1 MAQMTMRLALA
12 VASALAAAPVLGTEV
27 DLAPPEIRIPPGGS
41 REATFGPIPQASTTV
56 VLVVAARLDAPS
68 LSGSM
73 YHLGLAIND
82 VPVTAAWSRSAG
94 RLQGKPL
101 VSPVAADLPAPWYGT
116 GGWRVLFAHD
126 FEAARAQPFYPYT
139 LVLDVT
145 DLVHAS
151 GANRLRI
158 TNTASPDLAR
168 RRNASLDLVIGVLRV
183 ETRPGVSRTV
193 RLQSVPSHEINHGD
207 SHPASASY
215 EAELAEGGGLT
226 LRVGGRSLPI
236 ETDISYPDAGLN
248 RLVAGPPDTSG
259 QPDWSGAIRRSV
271 DRTEVAARGS
281 DYLLRRQVRVTPR
294 KVEVADTFT
303 NTHAERGLGLLVRH
317 RLMLEGQSSPEVRLA
332 GSADPGVNEYSSAFN
347 PSVHVGLSGI
357 GVGLLCEDDV
367 FRNQA
372 RLFYDPD
379 LNAAG
384 FRTEML
390 WLPPGGSY
398 TLRWSVW
405 PVASAEYYDFVN
417 LVREDWG
424 SNDTVEGG
432 WTFFDPD
439 QILAMP
445 METLRGLIGRLGV
458 RFACSGG
465 GWVDRQRDARRIGFG
480 PEVASDYWVSY
491 RGRLRKATQRLHEAN
506 PGIKVLIY
514 YNALRDTHADAS
526 YRYPDSLLTGP
537 GGHEQT
543 DFGGQYSRT
552 WSIVATADNSF
563 GRAMLGLVDLYL
575 NEIGA
580 DGLYWD
586 EMEAATYGAPSI
598 TWSVRD
604 GHSCILDPKT
614 YTVRAEVGLT
624 ALLGEAFRLAVIE
637 KVRHK
642 GGAILGNGPPTTR
655 ALLAARVQR
664 MVEIQHNDT
673 YHYDGD
679 LATPLGYGGGR
690 ADFANVTRALGQ
702 ARLLVA
708 TSLDQ
713 KSEISRYLFPF
724 TPLELHPGYLLGRER
739 IVTMHS
745 GRYGWPG
752 ETVRCQV
759 RVFDREGTLRGEREA
774 TAGPDGLPIELGE
787 GEVAVLERLRPAP

>member
-1 MAQMTMRLALA
+1 MR
-12 VASALAAAPVLGTEV
+12 S
-27 DLAPPEIRIPPGGS
+27 
-41 REATFGPIPQASTTV
+41 
-56 VLVVAARLDAPS
+56 
-68 LSGSM
+68 
-73 YHLGLAIND
+73 
-82 VPVTAAWSRSAG
+82 
-94 RLQGKPL
+94 
-101 VSPVAADLPAPWYGT
+101 
-116 GGWRVLFAHD
+116 
-126 FEAARAQPFYPYT
+126 QP
-139 LVLDVT
+139 
-145 DLVHAS
+145 
-151 GANRLRI
+151 
-158 TNTASPDLAR
+158 
-168 RRNASLDLVIGVLRV
+168 
-183 ETRPGVSRTV
+183 
-193 RLQSVPSHEINHGD
+193 VPSHEINHGD
-207 SHPASASY
+207 SHPTSASY
-215 EAELAEGGGLT
+215 VAELDEGGGLT

-236 ETDISYPDAGLN
+236 ETDISYPHAGLN

-259 QPDWSGAIRRSV
+259 QPGWAGTIRRSV
-271 DRTEVAARGS
+271 DRTEVAVRGP
-281 DYLLRRQVRVTPR
+281 DYLLQRRALMTAR

-317 RLMLEGQSSPEVRLA
+317 RLMLEGQSSPVVRLA
-332 GSADPGVNEYSSAFN
+332 GSADPGVNEYFSAGN
-347 PSVHVGLSGI
+347 PSVHVGLGGF

-372 RLFYDPD
+372 RLFYDSD
-379 LNAAG
+379 LDATG

-405 PVASAEYYDFVN
+405 PVASPEYYDFVN
-417 LVREDWG
+417 LIREEWG
-424 SNDTVEGG
+424 SNNDTVEGG

-445 METLRGLIGRLGV
+445 MGTLRGLIERLGV
-458 RFACSGG
+458 RFACSWG
-465 GWVDRQRDARRIGFG
+465 GWVDRKRDAKRIGFG
-480 PEVASDYWVSY
+480 AEVASDYWVSY
-491 RGRLRKATQRLHEAN
+491 RGRLKEATQRLHEAH

-526 YRYPDSLLTGP
+526 SRYPGSLLTGP

-543 DFGGQYSRT
+543 DFGGQYSQT
-552 WSIVATADNSF
+552 WSMVPTAENGF
-563 GRAMLGLVDLYL
+563 GRAMLGLVDLYMD
-575 NEIGA
+575 EIGA

-586 EMEAATYGAPSI
+586 EMEYTSPPI
-598 TWSVRD
+598 TWSLRD
-604 GHSCILDPKT
+604 GHTCILDPST

-637 KVRHK
+637 KVRHR
-642 GGAILGNGPPTTR
+642 GGAILGNSPPATR
-655 ALLAARVQR
+655 ALLATRVQR

-673 YHYDGD
+673 NHYEGD

-690 ADFANVTRALGQ
+690 ADFANVTRALDQ

-713 KSEISRYLFPF
+713 KSDISRYLFPF

-745 GRYGWPG
+745 GRYGWPS

-759 RVFDREGTLRGEREA
+759 RVFGREGSLREERGA
-774 TAGPDGLPIELGE
+774 IAGPAGLPIELGE